1 MSDTAKL
8 IEQLAAHIE
17 SGKEIDFGKIVEL
30 HGQIEALHRSLNSTL
45 GEKNE
50 SAQAAR
56 EADILIEKIILEYV
70 ASTSVALRDLGRIVG
85 SLGQ

>member
-8 IEQLAAHIE
+8 IERLAVQIE
-17 SGKEIDFGKIVEL
+17 AGEEVDFRKIVEL
-30 HGQIEALHRSLNSTL
+30 HGQIEALHRSLNSKL

-50 SAQAAR
+50 PARAAR